1 MEIIKQTNLH
11 LHAPNEQTVSCCEMK
26 EDMKRVRDLQD
37 SSHHVV
43 SESLQTVTEGT
54 AAKLAKLDS
63 LKPNYTAPASA
74 SACRSSATHHFGAAL
89 ST

>member
-26 EDMKRVRDLQD
+26 EGMKRVRDLQD

-54 AAKLAKLDS
+54 AAKLDS
-63 LKPNYTAPASA
+63 LKPNYTALASA